1 MHVPS
6 DDGTG
11 WRDWITPKL
20 KDEFNL
26 IVEDPAKK
34 TINGGLCEVK
44 DDKKRFK
51 ELAKRE
57 EWEELK
63 DGFYPIVRK
72 DLRCVDKADFIIVVY
87 NPTIHMFGTI
97 HEIIEAAHQKK
108 PILIRYDRDHLDH
121 FNPWLTCLVKPQWL
135 FPTWDSMFEYLTK
148 IDRGDIETSHWGLE

>member
-20 KDEFNL
+20 QTEFNL

-34 TINGGLCEVK
+34 TVNGGLCEVK
-44 DDKKRFK
+44 DDKKKFK
-51 ELAKRE
+51 EMAKRE
-57 EWEELK
+57 DWEQLK
-63 DGFYPIVRK
+63 EGFYPIVRK
-72 DLRCVDKADFIIVVY
+72 DLRCVDKADFIIAVY
-87 NPTIHMFGTI
+87 DPTIASFGTI

-108 PILIRYDRDHLDH
+108 PILVRYDREQLDH

-135 FPTWDSMFEYLTK
+135 FPTWEKMFEYLSE
-148 IDRGDIETSHWGLE
+148 IDSGVIETSHWGLE